1 MLNLSDSKADKLD
14 FINEMHKFGDL
25 IRVVETNLTQTKD
38 DLLTLE
44 NYCERYL
51 PLQTIELIESAIGG
65 VLQGEQRQ

>member
-14 FINEMHKFGDL
+14 FINEMHKFGAL
-25 IRVVETNLTQTKD
+25 KRVVETNLTQTKD

-51 PLQTIELIESAIGG
+51 PLQNIELIESAIGG
-65 VLQGEQRQ
+65 ALQGE

>member
-1 MLNLSDSKADKLD
+1 MLILSDSKADKLD
-14 FINEMHKFGDL
+14 FINEMQKFGAL
-25 IRVVETNLTQTKD
+25 IRVVETNLIQTKD